1 MSAAPKRYCP
11 GVLPRRRVVVITD
24 ANIDRLYPDLVRRF
38 DYVVIGHGESSKTL
52 VTVQKVYR
60 RFMELGVDRSTF
72 VLGIGGGIVT
82 DIAGFVA
89 STYMRGLDFG
99 FISTTLLG
107 QVDASVGGKNG
118 VNLNDYKNM
127 IGTFTQPCFVISDV
141 SMLRTLPLRELRAG
155 MAEVIKTA
163 VIGDREL
170 FEYLETH
177 SAETFFDNP
186 ETMCNVVW
194 SCVSIK
200 AGIVERDEREADTR
214 RLLNLG
220 HTMAHAIEKCAHEI
234 NHGEAVAMGIAMICA
249 AAVRGGML
257 AAPDRDRIHALLE
270 KTGFTLTAPRTYGP
284 PAARDS
290 QGQEAQRR
298 HHQRRIPDRHRRL
311 PCRRPYA
318 RRVFGTHGLNLRPG
332 QPCRPRAAEA
342 QSIVFVILGIF

>member
-1 MSAAPKRYCP
+1 MYYICSVVEPIVVMERTVSLKGSCEIYVGSTETILPR
-11 GVLPRRRVVVITD
+11 VLPRRRIVVITD

-60 RFMELGVDRSTF
+60 
-72 VLGIGGGIVT
+72 IVT
-82 DIAGFVA
+82 DVAGFVA

-141 SMLRTLPLRELRAG
+141 GMLRTLPLRELRAG

-220 HTMAHAIEKCAHEI
+220 HILAHAIEKCAHEI
-234 NHGEAVAMGIAMICA
+234 NHGEAVAMGIAMICD

-270 KTGFTLTAPRTYGP
+270 KTGFTLTAPVPT
-284 PAARDS
+284 ARLLREIAKDKK
-290 QGQEAQRR
+290 
-298 HHQRRIPDRHRRL
+298 RIGS
-311 PCRRPYA
+311 CRI
-318 RRVFGTHGLNLRPG
+318 VGLTLDEFSALMG
-332 QPCRPRAAEA
+332 
-342 QSIVFVILGIF
+342 

>member
-1 MSAAPKRYCP
+1 MYYICSVVEPIVVMNRTITLKGSCEIYVGSTETILPR
-11 GVLPRRRVVVITD
+11 VLPRRRIVVITD

-141 SMLRTLPLRELRAG
+141 GMLRTLPLRELRAG

-270 KTGFTLTAPRTYGP
+270 KTGFTLTAPVPT
-284 PAARDS
+284 ARLLREIAKDKKRS
-290 QGQEAQRR
+290 GGIINAVFPTG
-298 HHQRRIPDRHRRL
+298 IGS
-311 PCRRPYA
+311 CR
-318 RRVFGTHGLNLRPG
+318 VVGLTLDEFSALMG
-332 QPCRPRAAEA
+332 
-342 QSIVFVILGIF
+342 